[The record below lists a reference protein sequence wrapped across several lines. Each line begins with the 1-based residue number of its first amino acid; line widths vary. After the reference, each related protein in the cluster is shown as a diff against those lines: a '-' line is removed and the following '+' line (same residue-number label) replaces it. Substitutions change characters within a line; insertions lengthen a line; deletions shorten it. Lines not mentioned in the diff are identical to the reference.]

1 VYSADLSSSRAW
13 IEAGEK
19 LMKQEVVNMDEGI
32 DAAKK
37 GNLEGLKKLVM
48 ESAWNPHSAV
58 DKHGST
64 GNYSSHSITE
74 NPFIENPFTELMTM
88 PTLDSVDVGVRRR
101 PSGNM

>member
-1 VYSADLSSSRAW
+1 
-13 IEAGEK
+13 
-19 LMKQEVVNMDEGI
+19 MDEGI

-48 ESAWNPHSAV
+48 ESAWDPHSAV

-64 GNYSSHSITE
+64 GNYSSHSIT
-74 NPFIENPFTELMTM
+74 ENPFTELMTM